1 MNESTS
7 RPPFIPER
15 WKDRTGAFYP
25 FKACWWYRN
34 PAGEPIGIVARFDGH
49 QRKQVVPFFRPRNGH
64 AFKAGGPTAPV
75 LFGLDTLQGN
85 AAPAFVTEGEKK
97 AAALHS
103 LGLAAVSAQGGANK
117 AAGGDWVAL
126 AGVPQVYM
134 LPDNDRPGEGYA
146 RDVARALARLEP
158 ALAVKVA
165 RLPDL
170 PEKGDV
176 VDWLQARVPGW
187 NGFDPIPEDR
197 RGELRADLLAIAEQG
212 EAPPADWLAD
222 DVKPERPKNKRATWI
237 AKRYVATPHSM
248 VQVKFNAAGNPEE
261 MPLCNFAARIV
272 EELACDNGLEINLSL
287 ALEGE
292 QGGRSLPR
300 VTVTCE
306 EFMAMGWPAKYWG
319 TQCIVEPG
327 STKKDTLRA
336 AIQTLSHAGGAV
348 ERRTVY
354 THTGWRQVDGAWLY
368 LHGGGA
374 LGALGPVGGVDVD
387 PSGLNRYEL
396 PAPST
401 TPQERLEA
409 AAASLACL
417 DVAPHD
423 VSVPLLACTFLA
435 PLAQALNVDFMLWLE
450 APSQSQKS
458 SIAALALAHFG
469 AAMDRTC
476 LTANWTDSA
485 NAIEGKLFA
494 LADTL
499 AVIDDY
505 APQPSANQQAALDAT
520 VSRVIR
526 SCGNRQGRGRLRAD
540 LSQRPD
546 RYPRGL
552 AVGTAEQWPTG
563 ESINARLFGVTLQ
576 RGDVDLA
583 ALTRAQAVA
592 ERGVLARCMADY
604 IQDLAARFDEAV
616 ADAKQA
622 WKDYRAAALQQGL
635 SGRAPEQVAFLLVGA
650 GLAFRHFK
658 QAGLTL
664 PEVDPVDVLMEL
676 ARRHSRHVSDS
687 QPAER
692 FRAALAELLASGA
705 AHVEPLDDTGGKTHS
720 TEILRGPRIGWRNE
734 GKRELYLLATP
745 TLEAVNEALRKGD
758 TGLNIRPRALWRQCQ
773 QRGWLQPG
781 NATGTGQETTK
792 TVKIAGKCERVLAFN
807 AAALESEEIDDFIP
821 V

>member
-1 MNESTS
+1 MNDTTL
-7 RPPFIPER
+7 RPSFIPQR
-15 WKDRTGAFYP
+15 WKDRQGAFYD
-25 FKACWWYRN
+25 FRACWWYRDA
-34 PAGEPIGIVARFDGH
+34 AGKPQGVVARFDSDHKG
-49 QRKQVVPFFRPRNGH
+49 KQVIPYFKPHNGH
-64 AFKAGGPTAPV
+64 AFKAGGPAVPV
-75 LFGLDTLQGN
+75 LFGLDTLKGD
-85 AAPAFVTEGEKK
+85 AAPAFVVEGEK
-97 AAALHS
+97 AVAALHS
-103 LGLAAVSAQGGANK
+103 LGLVAVSSQGGANK
-117 AAGGDWVAL
+117 AAGGDWAAL
-126 AGVPQVYM
+126 AGVPTVYL
-134 LPDNDRPGEGYA
+134 LPDHDQPGEGYA
-146 RDVARALARLEP
+146 RDVARALARMEP
-158 ALAVKVA
+158 TPAVKVV

-197 RGELRADLLAIAEQG
+197 RGELRADLLAVAEQG
-212 EAPPADWLAD
+212 EPPSADWLAD
-222 DVKPERPKNKRATWI
+222 DAQPERTPDSPRKFGGG
-237 AKRYVATPHSM
+237 RYVATPRGM
-248 VQVKFNAAGNPEE
+248 VTVRFNAAGEPEKQ
-261 MPLCNFAARIV
+261 PLCNFTARIV
-272 EELACDNGLEINLSL
+272 EELACDDGLEINLSL
-287 ALEGE
+287 SLEGE
-292 QGGRSLPR
+292 QSGCSLPR
-300 VTVTCE
+300 VLVTFD
-306 EFMAMGWPAKYWG
+306 EFMAMGWPAKHWG

-327 STKKDTLRA
+327 NGKKDTLRA
-336 AIQTLSHAGGAV
+336 AIQTLSHSKGAV

-374 LGALGPVGGVDVD
+374 LGAGGPMAGIEVDL
-387 PSGLNRYEL
+387 SGLSRYEL

-401 TPQERLEA
+401 TPQERRDA

-417 DVAPHD
+417 DLAPPAI
-423 VSVPLLACTFLA
+423 SVPLLACVYLA

-505 APQPSANQQAALDAT
+505 APQPSANQQATLDAT

-552 AVGTAEQWPTG
+552 TVGTAEQWPTG

-583 ALTRAQAVA
+583 ALTRAQTAA
-592 ERGVLARCMADY
+592 ERGLLARCMADF
-604 IQDLAARFDEAV
+604 IQDLAARFDESV
-616 ADAKQA
+616 ADAKRA
-622 WKDYRAAALQQGL
+622 WTEYRTAALQQGL
-635 SGRAPEQVAFLLVGA
+635 SGRAPEQMAFLLVGA

-705 AHVEPLDDTGGKTHS
+705 AHVEPLGTDGSKGFSD
-720 TEILRGPRIGWRNE
+720 EPLRGPRIGWRNE
-734 GKRELYLLATP
+734 GKGELYLLATP

-781 NATGTGQETTK
+781 NATGTGQETTRN
-792 TVKIAGKCERVLAFN
+792 VWIAGKSERVLAFD
-807 AAALESEEIDDFIP
+807 ATTFES
-821 V
+821 

>member
-1 MNESTS
+1 MCNGQ
-7 RPPFIPER
+7 PFIPER
-15 WKDRTGAFYP
+15 WKDRQGAFYD
-25 FKACWWYRN
+25 FRACWWYRDA
-34 PAGEPIGIVARFDGH
+34 AGEPQGVVARFDSDHKG
-49 QRKQVVPFFRPRNGH
+49 KQVIPYFKPHNGH
-64 AFKAGGPTAPV
+64 AFKAGGPSLPV
-75 LFGLDTLQGN
+75 LFGRNTV
-85 AAPAFVTEGEKK
+85 AAGAAAFVLEGEKA

-117 AAGGDWVAL
+117 AAGGAWDAL
-126 AGVPQVYM
+126 AGVPLACL
-134 LPDNDRPGEGYA
+134 LPDNDAPGEGYA

-158 ALAVKVA
+158 PPTVKVA
-165 RLPDL
+165 RLPGL
-170 PEKGDV
+170 SEKGDV

-187 NGFDPIPEDR
+187 NGFDPIPQDR
-197 RGELRADLLAIAEQG
+197 RADLAAELLAIAEQG
-212 EAPPADWLAD
+212 EPVPSDWLAD
-222 DVKPERPKNKRATWI
+222 DARPERSNGKPAGMGGG
-237 AKRYVATPHSM
+237 RYVATPRGM
-248 VQVKFNAAGNPEE
+248 MTLRFNAAGEPEE
-261 MPLCNFAARIV
+261 QPLCNFTARIV
-272 EELACDNGLEINLSL
+272 EELACDDGLEINLSL
-287 ALEGE
+287 SIEGE
-292 QGGRSLPR
+292 QRGRPLPR
-300 VTVTCE
+300 VPVSFE
-306 EFMAMGWPAKYWG
+306 EFMAMGWPAKHWG

-327 STKKDTLRA
+327 NGKKDTLRA
-336 AIQTLSHAGGAV
+336 AIQTLSHAKGAV

-354 THTGWRQVDGAWLY
+354 IHTGWRQVDGAWLY

-374 LGALGPVGGVDVD
+374 LGAAGPAGGVEVSL
-387 PSGLNRYEL
+387 SGLNRYEL

-401 TPQERLEA
+401 TPQERRDA
-409 AAASLACL
+409 AAASMACL
-417 DVAPHD
+417 DIAPPAI
-423 VSVPLLACTFLA
+423 SLPLLACVYLA

-494 LADTL
+494 LADAL

-505 APQPSANQQAALDAT
+505 APQPSASQQATLDAT

-526 SCGNRQGRGRLRAD
+526 ACGNRQGRGRLRAD

-552 AVGTAEQWPTG
+552 TVGTAEQWPTG

-583 ALTRAQAVA
+583 ALTRAQAAA
-592 ERGVLARCMADY
+592 ERGLLARCMADY
-604 IQDLAARFDEAV
+604 IQGLAARFDEAV
-616 ADAKQA
+616 ADAKRA
-622 WKDYRAAALQQGL
+622 WTEYRAAALQQGL

-664 PEVDPVDVLMEL
+664 PDVNPVDVLMEL

-705 AHVEPLDDTGGKTHS
+705 AHVEPLADDGS
-720 TEILRGPRIGWRNE
+720 RNFAQEPLRGPRIGWRNE
-734 GKRELYLLATP
+734 SKRELYLLSTP

-773 QRGWLQPG
+773 QRGWLLPG
-781 NATGTGQETTK
+781 DAIPGGGERTTR
-792 TVKIAGKCERVLAFN
+792 VVRIAGKLERVLMFDAT
-807 AAALESEEIDDFIP
+807 ALES
-821 V
+821 